1 MPKEVLNTKT
11 KQAFLEKTKAFQN
24 AVKMLDNS
32 QAFQSQQITSSDE
45 KILKVTV
52 DPASTAASHT
62 VKIVALATAQK
73 AIEDAKLSTLSEK
86 ERATKKGE
94 SWVSVLDTKVNP
106 DNIRNGFF
114 ELDWNE
120 LFVKELI
127 LNGYGTEADPEEE
140 IVDRWF
146 REIVYNM
153 FADEGLDTTRG
164 SGYINVVPISKGK
177 SEVS

>member
-1 MPKEVLNTKT
+1 MIKNWLKKITGLDEIEAAAKAAESRRVEEE
-11 KQAFLEKTKAFQN
+11 AALEQLKIQ
-24 AVKMLDNS
+24 
-32 QAFQSQQITSSDE
+32 TSE
-45 KILKVTV
+45 
-52 DPASTAASHT
+52 
-62 VKIVALATAQK
+62 ALETAQK
-73 AIEDAKLSTLSEK
+73 AIEDAKLSTLTEK